1 MFIKTQ
7 HLPSCG
13 LLQRTSAFRLGRF
26 RRSRALAVR
35 RLADAEEAS
44 VRQHC
49 VDPSC
54 THTVPHSTPVVVHS

>member
-7 HLPSCG
+7 HLHSCG

-26 RRSRALAVR
+26 RRSPAQAVR
-35 RLADAEEAS
+35 RLAGAEEAS

-54 THTVPHSTPVVVHS
+54 IRTVPRLTPVVVHS